1 METYRDYDT
10 ERAREHMKNVLA
22 MKQHAYSSNT
32 RKEME
37 NIESAIKGDIT
48 FKELQNHY
56 NTLQNMVEEDYYLNR
71 NSSLQTLL
79 QTPLESFQKDMQRQ
93 KDRDIIKEHFDI
105 TFLPNIVLY
114 KENAIAKKDLKV
126 EPSKINKSSFFKH
139 FLQFWTKI

>member
-1 METYRDYDT
+1 
-10 ERAREHMKNVLA
+10 
-22 MKQHAYSSNT
+22 
-32 RKEME
+32 
-37 NIESAIKGDIT
+37 
-48 FKELQNHY
+48 
-56 NTLQNMVEEDYYLNR
+56 MVEEDYYLNR